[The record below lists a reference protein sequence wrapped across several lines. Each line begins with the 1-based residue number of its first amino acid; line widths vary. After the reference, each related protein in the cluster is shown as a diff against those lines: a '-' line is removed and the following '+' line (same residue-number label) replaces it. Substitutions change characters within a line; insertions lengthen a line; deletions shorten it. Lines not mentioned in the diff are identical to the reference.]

1 MTVDNELRL
10 KITVNSDAT
19 AGRPR
24 PHRFLHC
31 DWLQPRA
38 TSQKMN
44 MFISG
49 RSHITVITKYVNNA
63 LYTTSRDSTGV
74 ALAIGRVV

>member
-1 MTVDNELRL
+1 MTANNKLSLLINR
-10 KITVNSDAT
+10 KRAKVNNDAA

-31 DWLQPRA
+31 DWLQARA
-38 TSQKMN
+38 TSQKKMN

-49 RSHITVITKYVNNA
+49 RSHITVVGPVIVNNA
-63 LYTTSRDSTGV
+63 LLVYVYLICRC
-74 ALAIGRVV
+74 